1 MASPTWPGGL
11 PPYSQP
17 RWLAWGR
24 NLALFVLTGL
34 SVVVIGSLNGSE
46 APAGADSPAFNVG
59 FGLRLAAG
67 VLAILLAHEF
77 GHYFAA
83 RFYGVDVT
91 LPFFIPFPVP
101 FVSLVGTLGAFI
113 RIKSPIPN
121 RRALFDIGVAGP
133 LAGFA
138 VALPVLW
145 LGMREASVRAVT
157 AETDGIPLGA
167 GLLFQWATELAH
179 GGIPP
184 GQSLFLGPF
193 ALAAWFG
200 LLVTALNLMPIGQL
214 DGGHAAYA
222 LLRSRAHRVSRA
234 ASWVCVLLVYLS
246 PSWILWAVLMRLLG
260 RAHPPTFD
268 DDAPI
273 GAVRVAVGVLT
284 VAVFALCFMPDPIAS
299 SWSGLFEAL
308 GWGVPTGS

>member
-1 MASPTWPGGL
+1 MASPSWPGGL
-11 PPYSQP
+11 VPHLRS
-17 RWLAWGR
+17 RWQAWGR
-24 NLALFVLTGL
+24 NLALFVLTFL
-34 SVVVIGSLNGSE
+34 SVVVIGSLNGSG
-46 APAGADSPAFNVG
+46 APDASGWAAFNLG

-67 VLAILLAHEF
+67 ALAILLAHEF

-83 RFYGVDVT
+83 RYYGVDVT

-101 FVSLVGTLGAFI
+101 FASLVGTLGAFI
-113 RIKSPIPN
+113 RIRSPIPH

-167 GLLFQWATELAH
+167 GLLFQWATELGH
-179 GGIPP
+179 GSIPS
-184 GQSLFLGPF
+184 GQSLFLGPL

-214 DGGHAAYA
+214 DGGHAVYA
-222 LLRSRAHRVSRA
+222 LVRGRAHRISRA
-234 ASWVCVLLVYLS
+234 ASWLCVALVYVS
-246 PSWILWAVLMRLLG
+246 PSWILWAILMRLLG
-260 RAHPPTFD
+260 RPHPPTLD

-273 GAVRVAVGVLT
+273 GAARLAVGVLT
-284 VAVFALCFMPDPIAS
+284 FAVFALCFMPDPIAS

-308 GWGVPTGS
+308 GWTAPTGS